1 MLSAIWYRLALNSS
15 KRLTVK
21 ERKLE
26 PLLAIAIL
34 IFLMVFGIP
43 IAWSFAGVLCYL
55 VWIYDVGTTT
65 LLLQGFRSLNS
76 VILLALPLFVLAGY
90 LMQSGGVASRLIGF
104 MAMALNGRKGGLGGA
119 MVLSSGIFGAISGT
133 ATAAVAS
140 IGTIMIDPLAER
152 GYPRGYSSSLLG
164 LSSLLG
170 ILIPPSITL
179 ILFGVVTRQSITA
192 LFAATTVPGL
202 LLMVG
207 LIAYNKY
214 MTSKLLKDTPERRA
228 ALEQQNSGETRLK
241 VTFKAIPALTMPVI
255 ILGGIYGGIF
265 TPTEAA
271 AVALAYAILIGFFV
285 YRDLTF
291 AKFRRSLIEAGETTG
306 TIILILLFSFMI
318 GRIMVAEG
326 VPQDLTRAVSSLTD
340 NTILILILVNLFLIF
355 VGMIMDDL
363 SVTVVIAPLFMPL
376 MIEVG
381 VDPVHFA
388 SIVACSVVIGANSPP
403 VAPILYM
410 ACRIGK
416 VPIHNAVMPAIYMI
430 LFVALPVML
439 LVTFVPALSLALPKL
454 LGVYGG

>member
-1 MLSAIWYRLALNSS
+1 MEAL
-15 KRLTVK
+15 
-21 ERKLE
+21 
-26 PLLAIAIL
+26 IAIL
-34 IFLMVFGIP
+34 ILLFLMIFGIP
-43 IAWSFAGVLCYL
+43 IAWSFAGVLAYL
-55 VWIYDVGTTT
+55 VWVYDVGTST

-90 LMQSGGVASRLIGF
+90 LMQSGGVARRLIEF
-104 MAMALNGRKGGLGGA
+104 MTLILKGRRGGMGGA
-119 MVLSSGIFGAISGT
+119 LVLSSGIFGAISGT

-192 LFAATTVPGL
+192 LFAATLIPGL
-202 LLMVG
+202 LLMFG
-207 LIAYNKY
+207 LMIYNKF
-214 MTSKLLKDTPERRA
+214 MTARLLQDTPERLA
-228 ALEQQNSGETRLK
+228 ALEAQRSTESNLK
-241 VTFKAIPALTMPVI
+241 ALNKAIPALLMPII

-271 AVALAYAILIGFFV
+271 AVALGYAIFIGFFV
-285 YRDLTF
+285 YGDLTL
-291 AKFRRSLIEAGETTG
+291 AKFKNSLLEAGETTG
-306 TIILILLFSFMI
+306 TIVLILLFSFMI
-318 GRIMVAEG
+318 GRIMVSEG
-326 VPQDLTRAVSSLTD
+326 VPQQLTESVSLLTQ
-340 NTILILILVNLFLIF
+340 NPVLVLLLANAFLIF
-355 VGMIMDDL
+355 VGMIMDDV
-363 SVTVVIAPLFMPL
+363 SVTVVIAPLLMPL
-376 MIEVG
+376 MVQYG
-381 VDPVHFA
+381 VDPVHYA

-416 VPIHNAVMPAIYMI
+416 VSIHHSVMPAIYMV

-439 LVTFVPALSLALPKL
+439 LVTFVPAISLVFPKI